1 MKLFKRKPDQIEIGK
16 YVSDLD
22 TLTALRDKAAVR
34 GNVLEAEAHTETIRI
49 MNVVLQRL
57 LEV

>member
-1 MKLFKRKPDQIEIGK
+1 MKLLKRKPNQGEITQ
-16 YVSDLD
+16 YISDLD

-34 GNVLEAEAHTETIRI
+34 GNVREAEMHTETIRI

>member
-1 MKLFKRKPDQIEIGK
+1 MKLFKRKPVAGEIDQ
-16 YVSDLD
+16 YVQDLD

-34 GNVLEAEAHTETIRI
+34 GNVKEAEMHTETIRI
-49 MNVVLQRL
+49 MGVVLQRL